1 MRQTLEELDK
11 KIPAIRGGIAPQHL
25 GLLYTHLN
33 QLLEVGYIEPLN
45 KTVGKE
51 YNKQK
56 LVIDLCL
63 NFKLIYENQW
73 NMNGQ
78 TVYRITDLGY
88 LYCMRTPDI
97 WDRKRVV
104 HLNKHSLVVLNPND
118 YDQNEKV
125 YSIVG
130 SQNCEILLLDWS
142 YEKFDAAGNRIYHHT
157 ATIDELIHAT
167 SDEILSNQRKEW

>member
-1 MRQTLEELDK
+1 MRQSLEELDK
-11 KIPAIRGGIAPQHL
+11 QIPAIHGGIVPQHL

-33 QLLEVGYIEPLN
+33 QLLETGYIEPLN
-45 KTVGKE
+45 KSVGKE
-51 YNKQK
+51 YDKQK

-63 NFKLIYENQW
+63 TFKLIYENQW

-88 LYCMRTPDI
+88 LYCMRTPEI
-97 WDRKRVV
+97 WNRKRLV
-104 HLNKHSLVVLNPND
+104 HLDKHSLVILNPND

-130 SQNCEILLLDWS
+130 NHQGEFLLLDWS
-142 YEKFDAAGNRIYHHT
+142 YEKFDPAGNRIYHHS

-167 SDEILSNQRKEW
+167 SDEILSNQRKDW